1 MNKRELIDLFMI
13 RTGESKETAKRY
25 LENNYWS
32 LPTALTFYN
41 ADKNEG
47 KYNDNTGRSCTK

>member
-13 RTGESKETAKRY
+13 RTGEAKATAKRY

-41 ADKNEG
+41 ADQNEG
-47 KYNDNTGRSCTK
+47 KYNDNIDRSGSK

>member
-13 RTGESKETAKRY
+13 RTGEAKDTAKRY

-47 KYNDNTGRSCTK
+47 KCNDNTDRSGSK